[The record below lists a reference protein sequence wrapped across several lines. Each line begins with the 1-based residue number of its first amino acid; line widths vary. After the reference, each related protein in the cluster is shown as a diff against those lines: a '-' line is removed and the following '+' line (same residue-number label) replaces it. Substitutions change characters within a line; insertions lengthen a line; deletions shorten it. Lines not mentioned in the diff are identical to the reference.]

1 MAEADG
7 AIAPVVAVAAS
18 AAAAGEVD
26 THAPAPAKRTG
37 CCSKEK
43 PDFRDVVI
51 LSHEANAAEK
61 FCDNSITTSKYNIF
75 NFLPKSI
82 AEQFKRVANFWL
94 LFMSLVMIIGQYFPA
109 LYKSP
114 LNGWS
119 CFGPLC
125 LVIAVTMLKVGLEDI
140 ARHVADFRVNNGRS
154 AEVVPAFG
162 AAVVKTKWKDIACG
176 DLVVIH
182 DGDQVPADMVVV
194 GTSQDEGEVHIE
206 TSNIDGETNLKL
218 RQAVIAVREWC
229 EADGADAK
237 DAATV
242 AKLASLSGTLH
253 CEVPNPRIESF
264 IGSIRASKEFAA
276 PVSLSNKNVLLRGCT
291 VHQCEWVCGLVVYT
305 GKQTKVMQKSSKT
318 SAVKF
323 SNMEK
328 LVNKCIFV
336 ILSTSIALAIVSATL
351 KQISWNALLEHWY
364 LMLNEGA
371 LFTSFVYTFLLMLF
385 DSFVCSL
392 LILFFCS

>member
-1 MAEADG
+1 MADADG
-7 AIAPVVAVAAS
+7 AVAPPAAPAAAS
-18 AAAAGEVD
+18 AEMEAD
-26 THAPAPAKRTG
+26 APAPAQRVG
-37 CCSKEK
+37 WCSKEK

-51 LSHEANAAEK
+51 LSHEANQAEK
-61 FCDNSITTSKYNIF
+61 FTWKGCCSKEKPSKFGDNAITTSKYNLF

-94 LFMSLVMIIGQYFPA
+94 LFMSLVMIVGEYFPQ

-140 ARHVADFRVNNGRS
+140 ARHVADFRVNQNRF
-154 AEVVPAFG
+154 AEVVPATG
-162 AAVVKTKWKDIACG
+162 AAVVKTKWMDIACG

-182 DGDQVPADMVVV
+182 DGDQVPADMVIV
-194 GTSQDEGEVHIE
+194 GTSEDEGEVHIE

-218 RQAVIAVREWC
+218 RQAVITVREWC

-237 DAATV
+237 DAATI
-242 AKLASLSGTLH
+242 AKLASLSGTIH

-264 IGSIRASKEFAA
+264 IGSIRASKQFTA
-276 PVSLSNKNVLLRGCT
+276 PVSLSNKNVVLRGCT
-291 VHQCEWVCGLVVYT
+291 VHQCEWVCGLAVYT

-328 LVNKCIFV
+328 LVNKCVYFDLFYSIDRY
-336 ILSTSIALAIVSATL
+336 LSRES
-351 KQISWNALLEHWY
+351 
-364 LMLNEGA
+364 
-371 LFTSFVYTFLLMLF
+371 
-385 DSFVCSL
+385 C
-392 LILFFCS
+392 